1 VTYPNRGD
9 RLQIR
14 VYLPSEL
21 LDLIDSDVASKRF
34 QSRSEA
40 VTAALQKAYLDPDLD
55 VLGAIEQLDRDMSF
69 LLLAVLLS
77 GRDKLRGDA
86 LSVLEASAK
95 KLEERGHNRP
105 RNYLESGAVRTLL
118 ANGQGG

>member
-55 VLGAIEQLDRDMSF
+55 VLGAVDQLDRDMSF
-69 LLLAVLLS
+69 LLLTVLLS
-77 GRDKLRGDA
+77 GRDQLSGDA
-86 LSVLEASAK
+86 LKVLTAAAERLA
-95 KLEERGHNRP
+95 ERGHPRP
-105 RNYLESGAVRTLL
+105 LNYLNSGAIRALL
-118 ANGQGG
+118 GTSKDV